1 MATQRYEI
9 EAWLGDTLPE
19 WTDEQIDTLVRESD
33 AIAARYPDEDDR
45 EEREAALTAAAQCL
59 TGDLLL
65 ETAGEDLLRARVD
78 VSRALAATRQ
88 VARMAVLYGGTPQAV
103 AAREAGIDRMTV
115 RKDLGKRPVRALVE
129 CVEEEK

>member
-1 MATQRYEI
+1 MTTQRYEI

-33 AIAARYPDEDDR
+33 AIASRYPGEDQAQ
-45 EEREAALTAAAQCL
+45 EREAALTAAAQVL

-65 ETAGEDLLRARVD
+65 ETAGEALSQARLD
-78 VSRALAATRQ
+78 SSLALASARQ

-115 RKDLGKRPVRALVE
+115 RKDLGKR
-129 CVEEEK
+129 